1 MKNEALCG
9 LRLLLLCSW
18 GVILMIAASSAGCT
32 SGLGTGYDQNSQ
44 GAGPVFPQNPV
55 PPFGVT
61 PQGQGQTFG
70 NPMPQNNTAALGGA
84 MAFGQQPAPQ
94 VNVPNVIENN
104 AMLPNQTQAT
114 YNTATQDMK
123 VPFQV
128 DTSRMLAFSAVVD
141 NNVQTVTVIDPIN
154 QALMVYNIYL
164 SGPEAGRCE
173 LMSGRNISADFMFDE
188 YQAMRPLPKELRAL
202 LEQKEKNNR

>member
-9 LRLLLLCSW
+9 LRLLLVCSW
-18 GVILMIAASSAGCT
+18 GVILTIVVSSAGCT
-32 SGLGTGYDQNSQ
+32 SGLGQNSQ

-55 PPFGVT
+55 PPFGIT

-70 NPMPQNNTAALGGA
+70 NPMPQGNTVAPSGA
-84 MAFGQQPAPQ
+84 MAFGQPAPQ
-94 VNVPNVIENN
+94 LNVPNVIENN

-114 YNTATQDMK
+114 YNTAKQEMN

-141 NNVQTVTVIDPIN
+141 NSVQTLTIIDPIN
-154 QALMVYNIYL
+154 QSLMVYHVYL
-164 SGPEAGRCE
+164 SGPDAGKCE
-173 LMSGRNISADFMFDE
+173 LMSGRNISADSKFDE
-188 YQAMRPLPKELRAL
+188 YQAVRPLPKEMRAL

>member
-1 MKNEALCG
+1 MKNEALRG
-9 LRLLLLCSW
+9 LRLLLFCSW
-18 GVILMIAASSAGCT
+18 GVILMIVVSSAGCN
-32 SGLGTGYDQNSQ
+32 SGFGTGYGQNSL
-44 GAGPVFPQNPV
+44 GPGPVFPQNPV

-61 PQGQGQTFG
+61 PQGQAFG
-70 NPMPQNNTAALGGA
+70 NPMPQNNTAVSGGA
-84 MAFGQQPAPQ
+84 MAFGQPAPQ
-94 VNVPNVIENN
+94 VNVPSVIENN

-114 YNTATQDMK
+114 YNTATQEMN

-141 NNVQTVTVIDPIN
+141 NNVKTLTIIDPIN
-154 QALMVYNIYL
+154 QSLMVYHVYL
-164 SGPEAGRCE
+164 NGPDAGKVE

>member
-1 MKNEALCG
+1 MKNETLRG

-18 GVILMIAASSAGCT
+18 GVILMIVVSSAGCT

-44 GAGPVFPQNPV
+44 GPVFPQNPV
-55 PPFGVT
+55 PPFGVM
-61 PQGQGQTFG
+61 PQGQGQGQTFG
-70 NPMPQNNTAALGGA
+70 NPMPQNNTAVPGGA
-84 MAFGQQPAPQ
+84 MAFGQPAPQ
-94 VNVPNVIENN
+94 VNVPHVIENN
-104 AMLPNQTQAT
+104 AMLPNQTQVM
-114 YNTATQDMK
+114 YNTATQEIN

-141 NNVQTVTVIDPIN
+141 NNVETLTIIDPIN
-154 QALMVYNIYL
+154 QALMVYHIYL
-164 SGPEAGRCE
+164 SGPDAGKCE

>member
-9 LRLLLLCSW
+9 LRLLLICSW

-32 SGLGTGYDQNSQ
+32 SGLGTGYGQNLP
-44 GAGPVFPQNPV
+44 GPVFPENP
-55 PPFGVT
+55 VT
-61 PQGQGQTFG
+61 PQGQRQTFG
-70 NPMPQNNTAALGGA
+70 NLMPQNNTAAPGGA
-84 MAFGQQPAPQ
+84 PAFGQQPAPQ

-104 AMLPNQTQAT
+104 AMLPNQTQVT
-114 YNTATQDMK
+114 YNTATQEMN

-141 NNVQTVTVIDPIN
+141 NSVETLTIIDPIN
-154 QALMVYNIYL
+154 QSLMVYHVYL
-164 SGPEAGRCE
+164 NGPNVGKVE